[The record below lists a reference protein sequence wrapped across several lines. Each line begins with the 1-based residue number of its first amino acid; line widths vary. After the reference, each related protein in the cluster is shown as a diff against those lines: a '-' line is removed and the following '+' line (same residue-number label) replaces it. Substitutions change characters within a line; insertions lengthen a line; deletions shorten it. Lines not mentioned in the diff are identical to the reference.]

1 MENDVLF
8 RDVESFRNVLDIVL
22 LKFSEE
28 LIIFIKFL
36 EVVLLVLF
44 DFMLYSDS
52 LGAFS
57 AEDEEGADLILD
69 VEFFWEEYF
78 DWGGQLLLNSEHS
91 CW

>member
-36 EVVLLVLF
+36 KVVLLVLF

-69 VEFFWEEYF
+69 VEFF
-78 DWGGQLLLNSEHS
+78 
-91 CW
+91 